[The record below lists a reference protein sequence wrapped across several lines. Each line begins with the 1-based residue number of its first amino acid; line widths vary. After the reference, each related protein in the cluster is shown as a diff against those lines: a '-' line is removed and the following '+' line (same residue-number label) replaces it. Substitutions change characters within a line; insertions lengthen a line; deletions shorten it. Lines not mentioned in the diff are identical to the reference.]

1 MHHPLWVTVY
11 DNFLVKNIITSK
23 CPNVLDFS
31 LLSSFYCNLCTLM
44 KHKIY
49 WFYTRFMHKIG
60 IAHIKLFTYLFK
72 CIDFWGLEVNMMNWC
87 VRILWNP
94 SKTIRCHS
102 INSFFSV
109 FTKSSITFGPEIILK
124 DFKLCPRQDI
134 NQFGLH

>member
-1 MHHPLWVTVY
+1 MSHCVWQLFSIKYNHQMSQCFGFF
-11 DNFLVKNIITSK
+11 FL
-23 CPNVLDFS
+23 LR
-31 LLSSFYCNLCTLM
+31 SFYCNLCTLM

-49 WFYTRFMHKIG
+49 WFYPRFMHKIG
-60 IAHIKLFTYLFK
+60 IAHIKLFTYLFE